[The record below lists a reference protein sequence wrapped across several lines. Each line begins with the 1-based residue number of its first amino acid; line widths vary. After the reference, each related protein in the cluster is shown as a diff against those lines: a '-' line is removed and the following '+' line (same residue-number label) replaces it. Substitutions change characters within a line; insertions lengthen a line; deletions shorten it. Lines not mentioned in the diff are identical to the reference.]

1 MVMVMS
7 NLVRILALFFAFLP
21 SAVQSYSCPEYER
34 IATSRVAANE
44 FSLEDFIGEWYMIA
58 TSEPTLPSLCTCPVL
73 KWFVDNDGATPVS
86 RDVSGN
92 SGTLAGAIK
101 QYHYTLV
108 AECAG
113 VNFSATM
120 KGEARDPQHP
130 GSLTENMEV
139 FNHSVAP
146 YVPHMIY
153 DVQTM
158 PDGNVV
164 GFTYACLLGHT
175 SGVNMF
181 SFNVVARKPT
191 LTPEHVKALVA
202 KQNERTGGVFNVD
215 GIRYSDSSVC
225 GWNMQPITV

>member
-1 MVMVMS
+1 MVMS
-7 NLVRILALFFAFLP
+7 NLVRILALIFAFLP
-21 SAVQSYSCPEYER
+21 SAVQSYSCPEYDL
-34 IATSRVAANE
+34 ISTSRVAANE
-44 FSLEDFIGEWYMIA
+44 FSLRDFIGEWYLMA

-73 KWFVDNDGATPVS
+73 KWFVDNDGA
-86 RDVSGN
+86 
-92 SGTLAGAIK
+92 IK
-101 QYHYTLV
+101 QYHYTVV

-130 GSLTENMEV
+130 GSLIENMAV
-139 FNHSVAP
+139 FNHTVAP
-146 YVPHMIY
+146 YVPNLIF
-153 DVQTM
+153 DVQNM

-202 KQNERTGGVFNVD
+202 KQNERTGGVFKVG
-215 GIRYSDSSVC
+215 GIRYSDSLVC
-225 GWNMQPITV
+225 GWNMQPTIV

>member
-34 IATSRVAANE
+34 IATSRVAASE

-73 KWFVDNDGATPVS
+73 KWFVDND
-86 RDVSGN
+86 
-92 SGTLAGAIK
+92 GAIK

-175 SGVNMF
+175 SGVLSGVNMF